1 MCMVPSESARV
12 ALYSRLE
19 EVLGPQHAETLMT
32 SLPMESAARLA
43 TRDDI
48 VRLEDRFDRLEDR
61 FDRLEVRL
69 EGRIDA
75 LAGEVRGLQGAMR
88 EQLRTYTVTTVGAM
102 TALTGIYAALLT
114 TIS

>member
-1 MCMVPSESARV
+1 MVPSESARV

-48 VRLEDRFDRLEDR
+48 VRLEDR

>member
-1 MCMVPSESARV
+1 MRMVPSESARL

-32 SLPMESAARLA
+32 SLPMESAARLS

-48 VRLEDRFDRLEDR
+48 GRLEDR

-75 LAGEVRGLQGAMR
+75 LAGEVRGLQGEMR
-88 EQLRTYTVTTVGAM
+88 EHLRTYTVTTVGAM

-114 TIS
+114 VIS